1 MSLVEALLSTVVIN
15 PSMQMALL
23 RKRKIHGA
31 KRLAAKAVGQ
41 YLG

>member
-1 MSLVEALLSTVVIN
+1 MSLVEALLPTVVIN

-23 RKRKIHGA
+23 RKIHGA